1 MDVIVFEKN
10 TPFVIDEFRQA
21 MPPLTRAGIP
31 RLAPSRAQ
39 RAAGG
44 GYGNKTH

>member
-1 MDVIVFEKN
+1 MDLIVFEN
-10 TPFVIDEFRQA
+10 NNAFVIAEFRNA
-21 MPPLTRAGIP
+21 TPPLMRLGIP